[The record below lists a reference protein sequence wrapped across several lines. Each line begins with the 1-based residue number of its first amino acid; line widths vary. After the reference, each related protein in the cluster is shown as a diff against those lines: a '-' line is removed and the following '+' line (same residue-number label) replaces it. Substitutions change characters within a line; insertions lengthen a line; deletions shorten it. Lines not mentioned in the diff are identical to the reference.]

1 MAYTAHNWADGDTIT
16 ADLLNSLEAGVA
28 NEQVGPAGKDGA
40 DGATGKAG
48 SDAKQIKS
56 GTLNEDKD
64 GTLTGATVTFSD
76 DTTVEFTINKAT
88 A

>member
-1 MAYTAHNWADGDTIT
+1 MAYTAHTWKDGDTIT
-16 ADLLNSLEAGVA
+16 AASLNALEEGVA
-28 NEQVGPAGKDGA
+28 NEQKGDKGDPG
-40 DGATGKAG
+40 TAG